1 MWKLRLPL
9 TVLVGAA
16 IVAGGCR
23 RQAVAPPPQEIQV
36 LMVKELPTDPTDS
49 IWGQTQELHIPL
61 LLQDL
66 VEPRL
71 LQPSTPYVVVRAL
84 YDGHRLAF
92 RLEWEDA
99 TENADPGIAAF
110 SDACAVQ
117 LPQKVEAVLPAPQM
131 GEKGHPVQITLWKA
145 VWKKGPL
152 FEKGIQA
159 VYPNAAV
166 GHYPFQAASL
176 VPGSTA
182 QEEMALRY
190 APARRLGND
199 VASVPEKG
207 AQDIVAEGPG
217 TITPVQKNS
226 QAQAVRTPR
235 GWAVVIVRDPPEGF
249 SPDSGTHVAFAIW
262 DGAHQEI
269 GSRKMRSAW
278 IPLRVVS
285 NQ

>member
-1 MWKLRLPL
+1 MLKLRLPL
-9 TVLVGAA
+9 TLLVGAA
-16 IVAGGCR
+16 VIVGGCR
-23 RQAVAPPPQEIQV
+23 RHAVAPPPQEIQA
-36 LMVKELPTDPTDS
+36 LLVKELPTDPTDS
-49 IWGQTQELHIPL
+49 VWRQTRELRIPL

-71 LQPSTPYVVVRAL
+71 LQPSTSYVAVRAL
-84 YDGHRLAF
+84 YDGRRFAF

-99 TENADPGIAAF
+99 TENADPGIATF

-131 GEKGHPVQITLWKA
+131 GEKGHPVEITLWKA

-152 FEKGIQA
+152 LEKGIQA

-166 GHYPFQAASL
+166 DHYPFQAASL
-176 VPGSTA
+176 VPGATA
-182 QEEMALRY
+182 QQEMALRY
-190 APARRLGND
+190 SPARRLGND

-207 AQDIVAEGPG
+207 AQDIMAEGPG
-217 TITPVQKNS
+217 TITPLQKNS
-226 QAQAVRTPR
+226 QAQAVRTAQ
-235 GWAVVIVRDPPEGF
+235 GWAVVIVRDPPAGF

-262 DGAHQEI
+262 DGAHQET

-278 IPLRVVS
+278 VPLHIVQ
-285 NQ
+285 N